1 MPLLFSRRARRRME
15 GARGLVSMPRSPWR
29 EDKWITNGSQH
40 ALLRRRIKKDPGL
53 ENQNT
58 HKRVS
63 LDLSDM
69 G

>member
-1 MPLLFSRRARRRME
+1 ME
-15 GARGLVSMPRSPWR
+15 GARGLVSMPCSPWR